1 MLLLN
6 SLSDQPAKKQILWR
20 RSIKVE
26 FGHFF
31 TFHQF
36 FSPKFLVK
44 FWNFFFPRGVIDYA
58 EFKKN
63 KISVIRQRL
72 NGAQFRVFTLS
83 MPRKASI
90 VKPSGFEFGTIT
102 GNTTTVT
109 GLRVSA
115 RKFYSSPVALEE
127 GSWFVEIRKIWE
139 FKFGAK
145 IYSERVALKTPR
157 FEMREKCVF
166 ELGAKSYSGPVAL
179 KRPHFEKTA

>member
-1 MLLLN
+1 MTSPESKGLLKVLKKIKKKKNFFKKFSNFFFWVPSFPNTLRLSSGLSNVLLLN

-44 FWNFFFPRGVIDYA
+44 FWNFFFSRGVIDYA

-72 NGAQFRVFTLS
+72 NGAQFRVFTL
-83 MPRKASI
+83 PIDLAR
-90 VKPSGFEFGTIT
+90 V
-102 GNTTTVT
+102 TV
-109 GLRVSA
+109 LD
-115 RKFYSSPVALEE
+115 
-127 GSWFVEIRKIWE
+127 
-139 FKFGAK
+139 
-145 IYSERVALKTPR
+145 ERRHV
-157 FEMREKCVF
+157 C
-166 ELGAKSYSGPVAL
+166 
-179 KRPHFEKTA
+179 